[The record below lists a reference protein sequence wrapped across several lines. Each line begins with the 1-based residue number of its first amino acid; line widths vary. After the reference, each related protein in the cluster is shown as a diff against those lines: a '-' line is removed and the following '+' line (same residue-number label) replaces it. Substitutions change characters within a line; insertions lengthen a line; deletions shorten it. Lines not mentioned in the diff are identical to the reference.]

1 MTRSGFVALI
11 GEPNAGK
18 STLLNQMVGA
28 KISIVTHKVQ
38 TTRTRIRGVS
48 VENQSQIIFV
58 DTPGLFTPRR
68 RLDRAMVAAAW
79 NGAADSDI
87 TLLMVE
93 AHRGLTEGV
102 EKIISSISEIGKNGK
117 LALVI
122 NKIDKVNVNDLL
134 SLSKEIN
141 DSHPFVE
148 TFMISAEKGKGIN
161 DLRLWL
167 ASNLPEGPWLY
178 PDDQISDMPLRMIA
192 AEITREKLTL
202 RLHQEL
208 PYQLTVETEKW
219 EEKADK
225 SVRIEQ
231 IIYLSR
237 PGHKGIVLGKKGD
250 TIKAV
255 SMASRLSIEN
265 QSQIIFVDTPGL
277 FIPRRRLDRA
287 MVAAAW
293 NGAADSDITLLMVEA
308 HRGLTEGVEKI
319 ISSISEIGMNGKIA
333 LVINKIDK
341 VKVNALLSLS
351 KEINV
356 RGPFVETFMISAE
369 KGKGINDLRRWLASN
384 LPEGPWLYPDDQISD
399 MPLRMI
405 AAEITREKL
414 TLRLHQ
420 ELPYQLTVETEKW
433 EEKVDKSVRIE
444 QIIYLSRSGHKGI
457 VLGKKGE
464 TIKAVSMA
472 SRLSIEEF
480 LGARVHLFLRLKVRE
495 KWMEETERYSE
506 MGLDFKDGNV

>member
-141 DSHPFVE
+141 DRQPFVE
-148 TFMISAEKGKGIN
+148 TFMISAEKGKGIY
-161 DLRLWL
+161 DLRRWL

-237 PGHKGIVLGKKGD
+237 L
-250 TIKAV
+250 
-255 SMASRLSIEN
+255 
-265 QSQIIFVDTPGL
+265 
-277 FIPRRRLDRA
+277 
-287 MVAAAW
+287 
-293 NGAADSDITLLMVEA
+293 
-308 HRGLTEGVEKI
+308 
-319 ISSISEIGMNGKIA
+319 
-333 LVINKIDK
+333 
-341 VKVNALLSLS
+341 
-351 KEINV
+351 
-356 RGPFVETFMISAE
+356 
-369 KGKGINDLRRWLASN
+369 
-384 LPEGPWLYPDDQISD
+384 
-399 MPLRMI
+399 
-405 AAEITREKL
+405 
-414 TLRLHQ
+414 
-420 ELPYQLTVETEKW
+420 
-433 EEKVDKSVRIE
+433 
-444 QIIYLSRSGHKGI
+444 GHKGI

-464 TIKAVSMA
+464 TIKADSMA